1 MATPEQNML
10 LAMQL
15 FQRPA
20 DQYREDSA
28 MLNNVM
34 LKLAQAKQ
42 EEQLRR
48 DLADMQ
54 AKREDAR
61 WDAQGKREDAR
72 IAASDKRQAETI
84 AAAERRQKEAQTEK
98 ERLDIE
104 NEIDRVYRLY
114 AGAAERA
121 GVTPNKR
128 EAYPTTRAGLGQL
141 QADAASAE
149 FAVQRRQDGLSAT
162 AMLSEYD
169 AAQAELDEM
178 AKRRREYAK
187 PSASD
192 QKIAR
197 STAVQA
203 LQQKLDDF
211 PSLKKLDDPVI
222 QRGLSALRNGDTAEA
237 TSILGRDVVQA
248 YDATYA
254 QVLEQ
259 LPGTR
264 VRMQQSAQLQQTE
277 SQLRSNLDKYR
288 SVLTQAAAKNPTLA
302 EGLAKS
308 QRGLRSL
315 MTADAP
321 VERPSDEEVLRRRGG
336 DAPPPAAGGIVPPP
350 KSSPAPATTQLES
363 WMYGKP
369 APAAAPSPRAPINL
383 SERMR
388 APVADVPAPIIQVPP
403 REPAPMIRIPPPEP
417 APIIQLPAD
426 MGGAGYPAFRDS
438 LGSSAVNQLIRRPV
452 DAAFAR
458 NQDLYGD
465 KQVDPEYLRRLQMQQ
480 LTELLHGGEFNS
492 PDERAL
498 ARSRIY
504 ELLGVAP
511 VVR

>member
-34 LKLAQAKQ
+34 LRLAQAKQ

-48 DLADMQ
+48 DLATQQ
-54 AKREDAR
+54 ATREDAR
-61 WDAQGKREDAR
+61 WKAQGEREDAR
-72 IAASDKRQAETI
+72 IAASDKRQTETI

-128 EAYPTTRAGLGQL
+128 ETYATTRAGLGQL

-149 FAVQRRQDGLSAT
+149 FAVQKRQDGLSAT

-169 AAQAELDEM
+169 AAQAELAEM
-178 AKRRREYAK
+178 AKRRQEYAK

-203 LQQKLDDF
+203 LRQKLDDF
-211 PSLKKLDDPVI
+211 PSLKKLGDPAI
-222 QRGLSALRNGDTAEA
+222 QRGLAALRNGNPAEA
-237 TSILGRDVVQA
+237 QEILGRDVVQA

-321 VERPSDEEVLRRRGG
+321 VERPSDEEVLRRRVG

-350 KSSPAPATTQLES
+350 KSTPAPATTQLES

-369 APAAAPSPRAPINL
+369 PPAGAAA
-383 SERMR
+383 
-388 APVADVPAPIIQVPP
+388 PAPIIQVPP
-403 REPAPMIRIPPPEP
+403 REPAPMIRIPTNEP
-417 APIIQLPAD
+417 APIIQLPPD

-438 LGSSAVNQLIRRPV
+438 LGSSAINQLIRRPV
-452 DAAFAR
+452 DAAFSR
-458 NQDLYGD
+458 TQDLYGD
-465 KQVDPEYLRRLQMQQ
+465 KQVDPDYVRRLQMQQ

>member
-48 DLADMQ
+48 DLATQQ
-54 AKREDAR
+54 ATREDAR
-61 WDAQGKREDAR
+61 WKAQGEREDAR
-72 IAASDKRQAETI
+72 IKASDDRQTATI

-211 PSLKKLDDPVI
+211 PSLRKRPDAIEP
-222 QRGLSALRNGDTAEA
+222 GLAALRRGDTEEA
-237 TSILGRDVVQA
+237 GDLLGRDVVQA
-248 YDATYA
+248 YEATYA

-321 VERPSDEEVLRRRGG
+321 VERPSDEEVLRRRVG

-369 APAAAPSPRAPINL
+369 APSAAPSPRAPMKF
-383 SERMR
+383 SDRMR
-388 APVADVPAPIIQVPP
+388 AAPAADVPAPIIQVPP
-403 REPAPMIRIPPPEP
+403 REPAPMIRIPTNEP
-417 APIIQLPAD
+417 APIIQLPPD

-438 LGSSAVNQLIRRPV
+438 LGSSAINQLIRRPV
-452 DAAFAR
+452 DAAFSR
-458 NQDLYGD
+458 TQDLYGD
-465 KQVDPEYLRRLQMQQ
+465 KQVDPDYVRRLQMQQ